1 MSMDYWLQA
10 FDHGE
15 EGFFPLSIV
24 EEAFGDAITNKNI
37 SRSEIAG
44 KILVSYNLKYP
55 QQPEYY
61 LSVWATNDAIP
72 LVSNLDFVHVPG
84 TDAFWQS
91 LVDILRVTHTALYW
105 ADTENALVIGKQET
119 RRQMPLGMIETL
131 GEPRVVT
138 SYEHLWPRR

>member
-10 FDHGE
+10 FDKGE

-24 EEAFGDAITNKNI
+24 EEAFGDALTEKKI
-37 SRSEIAG
+37 SHSETAG

-61 LSVWATNDAIP
+61 LSVWATDDAIP
-72 LVSNLDFVHVPG
+72 LASGLDFVHIPG

-91 LVDILRVTHTALYW
+91 LVDILQATHTALYW
-105 ADTENALVIGKQET
+105 ADTENALVIGQQDT
-119 RRQMPLGMIETL
+119 RQHLPPDMIETL
-131 GEPRVVT
+131 GEPRLVT
-138 SYEHLWPRR
+138 SFEQLWPQ